1 MIRPRSIINGVARI
15 ALWTLAILVAF
26 VVLWFAG
33 NRCLDESPD
42 PNRDSFL
49 VSASDQLPDE
59 ENIAIGILGLTA
71 PRGSDFLEYGAKIKA
86 LSSSN
91 TPWSEVQKML
101 RGPSTLQPTT
111 EYQQIE
117 CWLDPDDLQMESCLP
132 FDQAPMALAENR
144 EILERFKQLHQ
155 MKTYSGLLLNNNQ
168 AYLHVT
174 KLAVAEI
181 HVDLRKKD
189 AASAYRKWRDQ
200 VSFAKKT
207 LRGPDT
213 WVGKAVA
220 QVAIGLSLPVL
231 ENILL
236 ADPQLVK
243 QHASELKTILRPEG
257 IKQFNPEGIM
267 RKEYAQLLNSLRFEP
282 QQIGDQPFDRLHW
295 LVYNLGQHE
304 RILNRYYFFA
314 RDYAAILNL
323 PWSQFEKEHQR
334 LKETFDNQTIWDV
347 LVDPFGSLFFD
358 VIANGQLQAR
368 ELVRNMHIKDGQ
380 LRLST
385 LLVRIIDERVAD
397 KDIAQ
402 FLQSAGPEYF
412 DPFTGKPM
420 QWDPKQRIIFFPN
433 PESSCSMYV
442 ALRVPTA
449 TTQSTTKPH
458 TDERKC

>member
-1 MIRPRSIINGVARI
+1 MNRSRSIINKVARI

-33 NRCLDESPD
+33 NRCFDESPD

-71 PRGSDFLEYGAKIKA
+71 PRGNDFLVYGAKIKA
-86 LSSSN
+86 LSSAN
-91 TPWSEVQKML
+91 TPRSEVQNMV
-101 RGPSTLQPTT
+101 RGPSTLQPTI
-111 EYQQIE
+111 EYKQIE
-117 CWLDPDDLQMESCLP
+117 CWIDPDGLKMEGCLP
-132 FDQAPMALAENR
+132 FDQAPRILEENR
-144 EILERFKQLHQ
+144 EILERYKLLQQ
-155 MKTYSGLLLNNNQ
+155 MKKYSGLELDNTQ
-168 AYLHVT
+168 TYLHVA

-181 HVDLRKKD
+181 HADLRKKD

-213 WVGKAVA
+213 WIGKAVA

-267 RKEYAQLLNSLRFEP
+267 RKEYAQLLKYLRFEP
-282 QQIGDQPFDRLHW
+282 QQIDNQPFDRLHW
-295 LVYNLGQHE
+295 LVYHLGQHE

-314 RDYAAILNL
+314 RDYAAILTL

-334 LKETFDNQTIWDV
+334 LRETYDNQTSWDV
-347 LVDPFGSLFFD
+347 LVDPFGTVFLGM
-358 VIANGQLQAR
+358 IINGQLKTN
-368 ELVRNMHIKDGQ
+368 ELVRNMHIKDGK

-385 LLVRIIDERVAD
+385 LLVRIIDEGISD
-397 KDIAQ
+397 KDIEQ
-402 FLQSAGPEYF
+402 FLQSAGSEYF

-433 PESSCSMYV
+433 PENPCSMYGS
-442 ALRVPTA
+442 LRVPTTTTRSA
-449 TTQSTTKPH
+449 TTPQTN
-458 TDERKC
+458 DRKC